1 MANIAKFVN
10 QTYNTLAQD
19 KWVCKNVDFS
29 IRIEEINAPQ
39 SNDGESSSS
48 AVRFC
53 EYKQCTTKGLVFI
66 CARHSL

>member
-10 QTYNTLAQD
+10 QTYDTLAQD

-39 SNDGESSSS
+39 SFMG
-48 AVRFC
+48 V
-53 EYKQCTTKGLVFI
+53 
-66 CARHSL
+66 SLYGAIWDEKK